1 MIAKILPPY
10 FLLPHFLLPPLPLAA
25 QLAERRSTFTAD
37 AQNTPVKNI
46 TAQTKEQDHEPA

>member
-25 QLAERRSTFTAD
+25 QLAERRSPLIAD
-37 AQNTPVKNI
+37 AQNTSVKKRQN
-46 TAQTKEQDHEPA
+46 ANEGAGS